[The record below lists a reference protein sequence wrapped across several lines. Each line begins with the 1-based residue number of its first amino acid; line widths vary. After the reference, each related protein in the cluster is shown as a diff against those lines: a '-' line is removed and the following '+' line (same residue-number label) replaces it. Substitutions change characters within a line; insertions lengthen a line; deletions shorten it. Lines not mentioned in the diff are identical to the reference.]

1 MRKIGGRWIGV
12 LLVAGVGGA
21 GAVAATR
28 APTPVPVA
36 VAVAWW
42 IGGDYGGREGV
53 EMQRGGADCGVAALA
68 MILEHHR
75 RAAGLDSARREVLE
89 RDAGLTLLEMQ
100 QLSARHGLPAAGW
113 RMDARALAGA
123 PLPLVAHYEDH
134 YVVVDR
140 VLPDGSVQLRDP
152 GIGRVVLPAEGF
164 ARLWTGHVL
173 IFEPRAVPQIPG

>member
-12 LLVAGVGGA
+12 VLVAGLGAGGA
-21 GAVAATR
+21 VTATSS
-28 APTPVPVA
+28 PTPVPVA
-36 VAVAWW
+36 MAVAWW
-42 IGGDYGGREGV
+42 MGGDYEGRQGV
-53 EMQRGGADCGVAALA
+53 QMQRGGADCGVAALG

-75 RAAGLDSARREVLE
+75 RAPGLDSARREVLD

-113 RMDARALAGA
+113 RMDARALASA

-140 VLPDGSVQLRDP
+140 VLPDGSVQIRDP
-152 GIGRVVLPAEGF
+152 GVGRVVLTAEGF
-164 ARLWTGHVL
+164 ARLWTGYVL
-173 IFEPRAVPQIPG
+173 VFEPAPATALRR